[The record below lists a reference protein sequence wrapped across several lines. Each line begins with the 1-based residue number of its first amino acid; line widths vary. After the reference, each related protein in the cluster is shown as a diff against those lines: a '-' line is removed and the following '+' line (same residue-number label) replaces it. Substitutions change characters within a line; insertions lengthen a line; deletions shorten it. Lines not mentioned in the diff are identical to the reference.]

1 MIKVNNQIQTTDW
14 RHMNREERGKL
25 IFESGK
31 IRKQNDFW
39 VVGSQSSF
47 RAYKV
52 SFNGH
57 EPTCTCPDCQLRHG
71 KCKHIFAVEF
81 YIKRQINEEG
91 KLTETKGVKVTYSQ
105 DWKAYNK
112 SQTNEKLI
120 FMKLLKDLCSNIE
133 QPKYEFGHPSVS
145 FQDMAF
151 CMAYKV
157 YSKLSARRFI
167 SDLQIAKEM
176 RLIEQVP
183 HYNILLK
190 YFNDKQFKEIIKNLI
205 ILSSLPLKDI
215 ETDFAIDSSGFST
228 NRFARWFDYK
238 WGKDK
243 KQRIWLKAHIN
254 TGVKTN
260 IITSFKITEG
270 TENDSPQ
277 LSELVKKTAENF
289 NLKEQSGDKAYN
301 SRENLKVIDEL
312 GAVPFIPFKKNVTGK
327 RGALGIWGKMYHYFM
342 YQHEEFLEHY
352 HKRSNVETT
361 FYMIKSKFEE
371 RLRSKSETAQ
381 INELMLKLLCHNICC
396 VIQSICEL
404 GIKAEFCIEE
414 TKEVN
419 LTERQ
424 ENSALLVGEIKN

>member
-1 MIKVNNQIQTTDW
+1 METKQTTDW
-14 RHMNREERGKL
+14 RKLNREERGKL
-25 IFESGK
+25 IFENGR

-39 VVGSQSSF
+39 VVGSQTENF
-47 RAYKV
+47 KAYKV
-52 SFNGH
+52 SFNEH
-57 EPTCTCPDCQLRHG
+57 EPTCNCPDCTLRKG
-71 KCKHIFAVEF
+71 KCKHIFAVEL

-176 RLIEQVP
+176 GLIEQVP

-414 TKEVN
+414 TKEISLNNSCQICCNKVN
-419 LTERQ
+419 
-424 ENSALLVGEIKN
+424 N